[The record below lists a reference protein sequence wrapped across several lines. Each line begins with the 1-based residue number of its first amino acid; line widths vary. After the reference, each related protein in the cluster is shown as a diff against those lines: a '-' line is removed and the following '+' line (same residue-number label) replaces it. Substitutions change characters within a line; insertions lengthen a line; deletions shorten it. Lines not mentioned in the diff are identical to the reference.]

1 MEKEM
6 KARIVHKHDVEE
18 NWLKANGFIPKQGE
32 IIVYDEDS
40 NYPYERIK
48 IGDGIN
54 NVNILPFAHGA
65 SIVVQNKAP
74 TDTSVIWVDSD
85 DDYTDEINITQVV
98 PEFANSIEECT
109 DTTKLY
115 VLPDG
120 FIYAYTLVEKEV
132 ETGGGYTNLI
142 DGTNGF
148 IKEGYRYSKSSQ
160 AWKEYTATENFAS
173 IVIPIPTSGT
183 ITTRVR
189 GMDYNGVYPSIYGGS
204 TNTAFSDEFGTAAT
218 NTHDENGDWCFTFTN
233 STGASYF
240 VTAGVLTDD
249 AANVIATVNELIVE
263 GGTEI
268 ITEYAWVST
277 GHAFVPADYEDRII
291 ELETKVE
298 ELENALDNAVVTA
311 DSDLNKNTCSI
322 FRKVV
327 CCGDSFTA
335 GFINIG
341 NGATVTNEDYA
352 WPSFLARLTGNEYIN
367 CGSSGATVL
376 NWLTAERGLPKAK
389 TEGVAQAYI
398 VGLGYNDHSMVT
410 LGTTADIGTEN
421 QTYYAGMSR
430 IVRELNAISP
440 KAKIFLLTIP
450 VTYYEPTNQAVRNIV
465 DAYKDIYPVHLLDLY
480 PYKALYSVPSIA
492 DDGIGGHYTAIGYQ
506 QWAENMRVVWSDY
519 INSHIS
525 DFQDVY
531 QLPYD

>member
-1 MEKEM
+1 MSVQSQIDRINQNVANTYAVLEGLGADMPTKQNSDNLAATAGTA
-6 KARIVHKHDVEE
+6 KAVLYSAQTLTEAQ
-18 NWLKANGFIPKQGE
+18 KAQARQNIGVDTYVAERLAKNGQ
-32 IIVYDEDS
+32 
-40 NYPYERIK
+40 
-48 IGDGIN
+48 
-54 NVNILPFAHGA
+54 LA
-65 SIVVQNKAP
+65 
-74 TDTSVIWVDSD
+74 
-85 DDYTDEINITQVV
+85 
-98 PEFANSIEECT
+98 PEFAESMEWLEANGEH
-109 DTTKLY
+109 DKLY
-115 VLPDG
+115 VLNDKTDPNYG
-120 FIYAYTLVEKEV
+120 MIYAWMLTEKEV

-142 DGTNGF
+142 DGTNGY
-148 IKEGYRYSKSSQ
+148 IKKGYRYSKSSQ
-160 AWKEYTATENFAS
+160 AWKEYTSTENFAS

-189 GMDYNGVYPSIYGGS
+189 GMDYNGVYPSIYGGR

-249 AANVIATVNELIVE
+249 VANVIATVNELIVE

-277 GHAFVPADYEDRII
+277 GFAFVPADYEGRII

-311 DSDLNKNTCSI
+311 NTALNKNTCAI

-327 CCGDSFTA
+327 CCGDSFTS
-335 GFINIG
+335 GHINIG

-376 NWLTAERGLPKAK
+376 SWITTERGLPKAK
-389 TEGVAQAYI
+389 TEGVTQAYI

-410 LGTTADIGTEN
+410 LGTTSDIGTEN

-450 VTYYEPTNQAVRNIV
+450 VTYYEPTNQAIRNIV
-465 DAYKDIYPVHLLDLY
+465 DAYKDNYPVHLLDLY

-519 INSHIS
+519 INSHIR

-531 QLPYD
+531 QIPYD